1 MKIVWSHWNEHE
13 TYNLQSFIHAS
24 QKRLQWILTL
34 SFFLSLSQCVSVGKR
49 FIRKTAEEL
58 NCRYDDEF
66 IQVITYAITAAAA
79 SVVAVGGVGVGFFS
93 ILALLLLFA
102 FSFDALKRESV
113 RYGLQI
119 FQVICNEFPIKATN
133 RLV

>member
-1 MKIVWSHWNEHE
+1 MNSH
-13 TYNLQSFIHAS
+13 
-24 QKRLQWILTL
+24 
-34 SFFLSLSQCVSVGKR
+34 SFFSHSVSLTHREVSVGKR

-66 IQVITYAITAAAA
+66 IQVITYAITAAVAASA
-79 SVVAVGGVGVGFFS
+79 SVVAVGGVGVGVGFFS